1 MTANR
6 RTEIARWVGRWSV
19 SILLAIGSCSQPRT
33 PKSAEDI
40 WKDASPSIVYITA
53 RGVDG
58 KGAQGSGFI
67 ANIEGKRWV
76 VTNRHVVNGAEEVTV
91 APQGKNPKR
100 ASFYKISPD
109 LDLALIEC
117 PADLDARPL
126 PLASQPAN
134 PGAEVFALGF
144 PLGLANVISRGI
156 IGAVEDNYFLF
167 DAPISSGNSGGPV
180 VNSAGEVIGVAT
192 MGSRSVD
199 GAVVQNLN
207 VGIRVAAIPRLQ
219 LFTDPLLRISSVCD
233 RIRETERFIEKGFL
247 DADFLTLGQLL
258 SHEWLGKE
266 GEASTTATAEFK
278 QNVLKWREERTAWEA
293 KRGSVQQNVR
303 RWVDF
308 LTKCEAQIDAIPAAF
323 AGIGTDELLTEF
335 LKDERSFKLSD
346 RINARPEMLPELS
359 RISADHWLARFED
372 LRYHLEWYLKYS
384 RLPTMAEME
393 TMTKWPKSKTQRPTI
408 RLNFSITGN
417 PDTDLRQYLE
427 TLVDWKSR
435 DDVFKDRQ
443 ARLTHGYA
451 DTFSPSTKSRY
462 IKSDPPV
469 TDPIQSEKFHGAF
482 LGQVSSMWQYL
493 AIAAAD
499 HGHLDEATRLLMRDL
514 KGRPRSRWSGGM
526 LAEYLVAS
534 GKFDDA
540 WHAYAEHLLTEPPFD
555 AFELSQRW
563 LSITKISSALSDIV
577 EGLDLSIEFKD
588 FPEILHRIDE
598 WNSTVAVVDGRRL
611 TELGSP
617 ASTLSSDWFKK
628 LNDLSK
634 LRVLY
639 YYYSARPNE
648 KQMEYYQ
655 RTGGKVRDSQEL
667 ANERTDFAA
676 ALAISKDAEAVWTR
690 ATLDRQIEPPL

>member
-1 MTANR
+1 MAP
-6 RTEIARWVGRWSV
+6 
-19 SILLAIGSCSQPRT
+19 LLLSSCYQPRT

-40 WKDASPSIVYITA
+40 WKDASTSIVYVTA
-53 RGVDG
+53 RGIDG
-58 KGAQGSGFI
+58 KGVQGSGFV
-67 ANIEGKRWV
+67 ATIEGKRWV

-91 APQGKNPKR
+91 APQGKNPER

-109 LDLALIEC
+109 LDLAIIEC
-117 PADLDARPL
+117 PAHLNARPL

-199 GAVVQNLN
+199 GTVVQNLN

-233 RIRETERFIEKGFL
+233 RIREAERFIEKGFL

-258 SHEWLGKE
+258 SHEWLDKE

-293 KRGSVQQNVR
+293 KHGSVQQNVR
-303 RWVDF
+303 RWVEF
-308 LTKCEAQIDAIPAAF
+308 LRKCEAQIDAIPAAF
-323 AGIGTDELLTEF
+323 AGIGNDELLAQF

-372 LRYHLEWYLKYS
+372 LRYHLEWFLKYS
-384 RLPTMAEME
+384 RLPTMAEMQLLE
-393 TMTKWPKSKTQRPTI
+393 QLPESKKQRPTI
-408 RLNFSITGN
+408 RLSFSITGN

-427 TLVDWKSR
+427 TLVDWESR
-435 DDVFKDRQ
+435 DDVFKDRL

-451 DTFSPSTKSRY
+451 DTFFPSTKSRY

-469 TDPIQSEKFHGAF
+469 ADPIQSEKFHGHL
-482 LGQVSSMWQYL
+482 LGQVSSMWAYL
-493 AIAAAD
+493 AASAAD
-499 HGHLDEATRLLMRDL
+499 RGNLDEAVRMLRRDL
-514 KGRPRSRWSGGM
+514 KDRPASHYSGGL
-526 LAEYLVAS
+526 LAVYFVAQ

-540 WHAYAEHLLTEPPFD
+540 RRAYRAHLVGDPPFHPV
-555 AFELSQRW
+555 ELRQRW
-563 LSITKISSALSDIV
+563 SGMSYNTSHFLSDLV
-577 EGLDLSIEFKD
+577 EGVDLSVQFKK
-588 FPEILHRIDE
+588 FPEVLRHVDE
-598 WNSTVAVVDGRRL
+598 WNQQVTAVGGRDF
-611 TELGSP
+611 TMLGTMGD
-617 ASTLSSDWFKK
+617 TLSSSWFRQ
-628 LNDLSK
+628 LDSLDK

-639 YYYSARPNE
+639 YYRVTRPHDE
-648 KQMEYYQ
+648 EAESYD
-655 RTGGKVRDSQEL
+655 RTGEVRDSDTLVRQQEEFTATL
-667 ANERTDFAA
+667 HT
-676 ALAISKDAEAVWTR
+676 SPDAETIWTR
-690 ATLDRQIEPPL
+690 ATLDRGVEPPL